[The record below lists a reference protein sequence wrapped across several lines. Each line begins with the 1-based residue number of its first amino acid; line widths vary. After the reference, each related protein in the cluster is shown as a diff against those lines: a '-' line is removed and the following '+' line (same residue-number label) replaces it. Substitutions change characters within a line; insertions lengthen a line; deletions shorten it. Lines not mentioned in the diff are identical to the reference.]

1 MSITTIIIILY
12 LVLFVAFG
20 IYMNRSNASGSD
32 WAIGGG
38 TLGVFMLA
46 VGVAGTR
53 IGGVTTYGVAGDV
66 INEGLGH
73 LWFGV
78 NAFTALLLVGLFYVI
93 PYRRLKVVTVGQI
106 FDRRFGSYRCQW
118 LISLCVQAEYLII
131 NIIEPYVIGS
141 IISGVTG
148 LPFVV
153 STAIGGLLIISITVT
168 GGLKGVAASNFVHCA
183 VIFFGLLLVGTVAM
197 QNMGGWDAVV
207 TQSTIRLAE
216 AGKDEVAWWSFSGIG
231 LVTIIALFVAATIHT
246 PAVSIY
252 ANYANSAAKEDHL
265 IKAFF
270 FAGIIAAVVSFV
282 SGFIGILTMAAYG
295 SESGLSSYLN
305 IAQLAIDTGPV
316 LAGIALAAVLAA
328 VVSTGA
334 PILLASATMFVNDWV
349 PGVKDFSSDQQLRAY
364 RIVTII
370 YGSAAAIIASLGYI
384 SSVLQLLILG
394 LTLVVPPAIAV
405 TFVIYWRRTSEQA
418 AFWGIGAGFAAGVI
432 MWLLNTLFD
441 GAENATA
448 GGFAQ
453 WWYELITYL
462 GEWSD
467 PSFLT
472 LLVPLVVIPVVTL
485 LYPNT
490 AADNERHDAFYG
502 KLGRLRRDFSWS

>member
-53 IGGVTTYGVAGDV
+53 IGGVATYGVAGDV

-78 NAFTALLLVGLFYVI
+78 NAFTALLLVGLFFVI

-305 IAQLAIDTGPV
+305 IAIGDRHRARSGWHRPGGRVGRGSLYRCSDT
-316 LAGIALAAVLAA
+316 
-328 VVSTGA
+328 
-334 PILLASATMFVNDWV
+334 
-349 PGVKDFSSDQQLRAY
+349 
-364 RIVTII
+364 
-370 YGSAAAIIASLGYI
+370 
-384 SSVLQLLILG
+384 
-394 LTLVVPPAIAV
+394 
-405 TFVIYWRRTSEQA
+405 
-418 AFWGIGAGFAAGVI
+418 IG
-432 MWLLNTLFD
+432 
-441 GAENATA
+441 
-448 GGFAQ
+448 
-453 WWYELITYL
+453 
-462 GEWSD
+462 
-467 PSFLT
+467 
-472 LLVPLVVIPVVTL
+472 
-485 LYPNT
+485 
-490 AADNERHDAFYG
+490 ERNHV
-502 KLGRLRRDFSWS
+502 R